1 MAGKSENRDEKMKE
15 TAQEHVRHIS
25 GETAKGRVD
34 PAAAGKRA
42 EETGEPGE
50 KGASGGGKT
59 GQKGTGNVR
68 GSEGMPRSGADLGD
82 RGTGG
87 EAAREAIG
95 ADPSKSG
102 GEVEDRSTG
111 ESTREETLGD
121 EGKS

>member
-1 MAGKSENRDEKMKE
+1 MAKENESRDERLAE
-15 TAQEHVRHIS
+15 IARERNRHLS

-34 PAAAGKRA
+34 PAAAGGRA
-42 EETGEPGE
+42 GKDTSRETDAPKK
-50 KGASGGGKT
+50 KGK
-59 GQKGTGNVR
+59 GNVR
-68 GSEGMPRSGADLGD
+68 GTEGMPRSGADLGD

-95 ADPSKSG
+95 ADPAKSG

-111 ESTREETLGD
+111 KSTREETLGD

>member
-1 MAGKSENRDEKMKE
+1 MAEQDKRHDQDLAEVARERNR
-15 TAQEHVRHIS
+15 HLS

-34 PAAAGKRA
+34 PAAAGGRA
-42 EETGEPGE
+42 REEDTSRGEGSP
-50 KGASGGGKT
+50 
-59 GQKGTGNVR
+59 QKGKGNVR
-68 GSEGMPRSGADLGD
+68 GTEGMPRSGADLGD

-95 ADPSKSG
+95 ADPAKSG

-111 ESTREETLGD
+111 KSTREETLGD